1 MRILV
6 ATDAWQPQ
14 VNGVVRTYE
23 RLSEEL
29 ARLGVDVVFLTPSE
43 FHTLPCPTYPEIR
56 LAIPGY
62 SYLAGRLD
70 EIKPDAVHIA
80 TEGPIGWM
88 TRRYCRKRQI
98 PFTTSFHTRFPE
110 YLSSRF
116 SIPASWIYAIQR
128 RFHNAGA
135 GMMVASDSL
144 AQELDDRGFERIMP
158 WTRGVDTTLFRP
170 RDDRV
175 FGAEKPVYLYVGRVA
190 VEKNIEAFLKLDLD
204 GQKVV
209 VGTGPLLET
218 LRTQYPD
225 VIFTG
230 KKVGEELAQAYAS
243 ADVFVFPSLT
253 DTFGIVLIE
262 AMACGVPVAA
272 FPVTGPLDNVVQG
285 ATGALDADLA
295 AAITKAR
302 TLDRG
307 KVRAHALDYS
317 WSNASRLFLSN
328 IERALFARQ
337 GKKAPARLVRL
348 IRGVRRLGKKRHTA
362 PYV

>member
-23 RLSEEL
+23 RLADEL
-29 ARLGVDVVFLTPSE
+29 SGQGVEIIFLSPCE

-56 LAIPGY
+56 LAVPSFGY
-62 SYLAGRLD
+62 IANRID
-70 EIKPDAVHIA
+70 AVRPDAVHIA

-88 TRRYCRKRQI
+88 TRRCCMQRRI
-98 PFTTSFHTRFPE
+98 SFTTSFHTRFPE

-116 SIPASWIYAIQR
+116 GIPAGWIYTIQR

-144 AQELDDRGFERIMP
+144 AQELDARGFERIMP
-158 WTRGVDTTLFRP
+158 WTRGVDTDLFRP
-170 RDDRV
+170 RDVRL
-175 FGAEKPVYLYVGRVA
+175 FGSDKPVYLYVGRVA
-190 VEKNIEAFLKLDLD
+190 VEKNIAAFLDLD
-204 GQKVV
+204 IEGQKVV

-218 LRTQYPD
+218 LRARYPD

-230 KKVGEELAQAYAS
+230 KKIGQDLAEAYAS

-262 AMACGVPVAA
+262 AMAAGLPVAA

-285 ATGALDADLA
+285 VTGVLDHDLA
-295 AAITKAR
+295 AAIRGAR
-302 TLDRG
+302 SIDPVQ
-307 KVRAHALDYS
+307 VRKHALDFS
-317 WSNASRLFLSN
+317 WANASRLFLSN
-328 IERALFARQ
+328 IEAAIFARQ
-337 GKKAPARLVRL
+337 GKKAPARLMRL
-348 IRGVRRLGKKRHTA
+348 IKGAHRLHKRRRPA
-362 PYV
+362 PYI